1 MYMRKTKVAV
11 LLLLSGVVI
20 ASHFFGHGP
29 ATLAA
34 KEKYASESIPAPD
47 GQMIR
52 AHVKFLASDLL
63 EGRGTGQR
71 GGDLA
76 AEYIGAQF
84 ESYGLKPAGDG
95 GTFFQNVPMVTMK
108 TKVETSFSL
117 EPKNQESGAA
127 VSLKLLDDFTVNNE
141 MQTEI
146 ADLDAPIVFVGFGIT
161 APEYNWDDYKGVDLK
176 GKVAL
181 LFVNEPISDDPKFFK
196 GKALTYYG
204 RWIYKFEETARHGA
218 VATLIIHRTD
228 LASYGWQVIHNS
240 LGTDKSF
247 LKLDGHTPKLKAAS
261 WIQLDVAKKI
271 AAMSGMDIDKMYQQ
285 AQSRDF
291 KPVKLPVSLKAHVV
305 SEIHPFMGKN
315 VVAKLPG
322 GDAKRTDEAVMY
334 SAHYDHLGIHPDA
347 EGDQIYNGA
356 VDNATGCGILLEA
369 ARVWSMAKPAPAR
382 SILFAAVT
390 GEEQGLLGS
399 EFLGKHLPIPAGKIS
414 LDLNY
419 DALAPIGDPE
429 EVDVSGAERTTFYPE
444 VEALAK
450 SLGLAIRPDAHP
462 EAGHY
467 YRSDHFSL
475 ARVGI
480 PSFSIGEGQK
490 YKGHDTAW
498 GDAQS
503 KDYVDHHYHQ
513 PSDEYRSEWDFS
525 GLAKMTQFGV
535 LLGQKAASAPAL
547 QGWQPGDEFEAPRKK
562 SAAAA
567 IIGPNLF
574 STVPGLQVAYFE
586 PINYPPLARQTRIS
600 GSVPLHVKV
609 DETGSVIGVAL
620 SEDSSADNHCCHPLL
635 TPTAT
640 GNIAKWKFDPPGRVV
655 EFDLHYDFVLTF
667 DESDAKSAE
676 LEFAEPLHIRVAGAP
691 SILNT

>member
-1 MYMRKTKVAV
+1 MSMRNAKVAV
-11 LLLLSGVVI
+11 LLVLGGVVT
-20 ASHFFGHGP
+20 AVQFVGHVP
-29 ATLAA
+29 TSAAA
-34 KEKYASESIPAPD
+34 KERNKSAAATLPAPD
-47 GQMIR
+47 AQMIR
-52 AHVKFLASDLL
+52 AHVKFLSSDLL

-108 TKVETSFSL
+108 TKPETRFSIV
-117 EPKNQESGAA
+117 PKNAESGAA

-141 MQTEI
+141 TQTEV

-181 LFVNEPISDDPKFFK
+181 LFVNEPSSDDPRFFK

-240 LGTDKSF
+240 LGTEKSF

-271 AAMSGMDIDKMYQQ
+271 AAMSGLDIDKMYQQ

-291 KPVKLPVSLKAHVV
+291 KPVELPVSLKAHVV

-315 VVAKLPG
+315 VVAKLLG
-322 GDAKRTDEAVMY
+322 SDAKRSDEAVMY
-334 SAHYDHLGIHPDA
+334 TAHYDHLGIHPDA

-356 VDNATGCGILLEA
+356 VDNATGCGILLEL

-399 EFLGKHLPIPAGKIS
+399 EYLGKHLPVPAGKIT

-429 EVDVSGAERTTFYPE
+429 DIDVSGAERTTFYPE
-444 VEALAK
+444 VESVAR

-475 ARVGI
+475 ARVGV
-480 PSFSIGEGQK
+480 PSFSIGEGLK
-490 YKGHDTAW
+490 YKGHDDAW
-498 GDAQS
+498 GEAQA

-513 PSDEYRSEWDFS
+513 PSDEYRSDWDFT
-525 GLAKMTQFGV
+525 GLAKMTQFGI

-547 QGWQPGDEFEAPRKK
+547 QGWQPGDEFEAARKK
-562 SAAAA
+562 S
-567 IIGPNLF
+567 N
-574 STVPGLQVAYFE
+574 
-586 PINYPPLARQTRIS
+586 
-600 GSVPLHVKV
+600 
-609 DETGSVIGVAL
+609 
-620 SEDSSADNHCCHPLL
+620 
-635 TPTAT
+635 
-640 GNIAKWKFDPPGRVV
+640 
-655 EFDLHYDFVLTF
+655 
-667 DESDAKSAE
+667 
-676 LEFAEPLHIRVAGAP
+676 
-691 SILNT
+691 